1 MPLSNGHPRC
11 CTSAEYTMTTWI
23 TETEYRRS
31 GGAFRTGLAINT
43 AFLEEIKEDS
53 VEFRQVLKDT
63 ENRFAA
69 GEMPAPVDAARLLGN
84 LRDALQTYFAVEA
97 FYGYFENA
105 EVQHQAVSSQA
116 RDLLDEHDT
125 LFLQLNALVD
135 EAQQIVYKECTDE
148 LTVLA
153 IAGRFSNFCKALQ
166 AHEDAEMNLIMRLHN
181 EDIGV
186 GD

>member
-1 MPLSNGHPRC
+1 M
-11 CTSAEYTMTTWI
+11 TMWI

-31 GGAFRTGLAINT
+31 GGVFRTGLAINT

-63 ENRFAA
+63 SDRFSA
-69 GEMPAPVDAARLLGN
+69 GEMPTPVDAARLLGN

-105 EVQHQAVSSQA
+105 EIKHQAVSNRAQE
-116 RDLLDEHDT
+116 LLDEHDV
-125 LFLQLNALVD
+125 LFLQLNGLVD
-135 EAQQIVYKECTDE
+135 EAQQIVYKECSDE
-148 LTVLA
+148 LTVRE
-153 IAGRFSNFCKALQ
+153 IAGRFDEFCQALQ
-166 AHEDAEMNLIMRLHN
+166 AHEDAEMNLVMRLHN